1 MVHIKLRQYLYR
13 LCLFVVFLNVA
24 QQGRG
29 QSEETILRK
38 EHTLYSEILSEKRSF
53 FITLPASYE
62 HDEFYGG
69 KRYPVM
75 VLLDADTHFEYASG
89 MVHFMSDGSNEQI
102 PEMIVV
108 AVRNTN
114 RTRDMTSGLA
124 NKTDHFLD
132 FLVKELLPYIDQH
145 YRTAPYRV
153 LVGHS
158 LAGLFALNCF
168 LDQNKF
174 NACIAIDPTL
184 RWNNDFIL
192 KKADSVLKGNLSF
205 RGRLYL
211 SQASNPFEPGQH
223 AGTRGK
229 AFDTFREALA
239 NSRSQQVF
247 YRYAYYEDET
257 HFSVPFESLRDG
269 LLSVF
274 ENYQFPF
281 QIFFA
286 NGSNG
291 VIRHYQKLFDQ
302 WQVDLLPPGKVIH
315 QVGLFLLN
323 NEKQVDKAIDLL
335 QMDAIYYPNSPAIH
349 SSLGQAYQ
357 AKGDKAMALESYRK
371 VLRLRAS
378 DEQARKA
385 IQELNGQ
392 E

>member
-1 MVHIKLRQYLYR
+1 MVTMKHQQYLYR
-13 LCLFVVFLNVA
+13 LCLLLVFLTVA
-24 QQGRG
+24 QHGRS
-29 QSEETILRK
+29 QSEEVITGK

-53 FITLPASYE
+53 FISVPASYE
-62 HDEFYGG
+62 HDEFYVA

-75 VLLDADTHFEYASG
+75 ILLDADTHFEYASR
-89 MVHFMSDGSNEQI
+89 MIHFMSDGSNEQI

-114 RTRDMTSGLA
+114 RTRDMTSDLT

-145 YRTAPYRV
+145 YRTVPYRL

-168 LDQNKF
+168 LDQSKF

-205 RGRLYL
+205 HGRLYL

-223 AGTRGK
+223 TGTRGK

-239 NSRSQQVF
+239 SNGSQQIF

-281 QIFFA
+281 QTFFA
-286 NGSNG
+286 QGSNG

-302 WQVDLLPPGKVIH
+302 WQVNLLPPGKVIH

-323 NEKQVDKAIDLL
+323 NEKQADKALDLL
-335 QMDAIYYPNSPAIH
+335 QMDTIYYPNSPAIH
-349 SSLGQAYQ
+349 YSLGQAYQ

-371 VLRLRAS
+371 VLRLKAS

-385 IQELNGQ
+385 IQALTGQ